1 MNIFQA
7 FFLATPS
14 AGAVTPLT
22 RRSSRPAWTFAVFIL
37 APSARAAERGRWAS
51 TSSIHFL
58 NIYNWCIFMRTIKFT
73 SWQDDNFFIGFLNDY
88 PDYLTQ
94 GMSREELAENL
105 RSLLVD
111 LESDEIPYVRKVE
124 ELMVA

>member
-1 MNIFQA
+1 
-7 FFLATPS
+7 
-14 AGAVTPLT
+14 
-22 RRSSRPAWTFAVFIL
+22 
-37 APSARAAERGRWAS
+37 
-51 TSSIHFL
+51 
-58 NIYNWCIFMRTIKFT
+58 MRTIKFT

-94 GMSREELAENL
+94 GLSREELAENL

-124 ELMVA
+124 ELMKWSFTAKASLPN